1 MEGSVFEDISVRF
14 EEGEWN
20 DPKVTTLYGIEAIE
34 KIDNQL
40 KNRDKNIIDFEIRIN
55 DKILPKSSRVGGNNI
70 NEYLENI
77 KKDKIYGEIWGE
89 EINKLKEHIQGTDL
103 SKENKEISFSKKDI
117 IEINKILD
125 DSLEI
130 SRSYLKENPSS
141 YFNIKDR
148 EIKITDIEKY
158 KENIGR
164 VTANIQ
170 KLPEETKGKFK
181 ELIMS
186 NDIKQKEKVFSE
198 FFDNYI
204 ELQKKENNKMT
215 ANNTWKNLRKSRD
228 IER

>member
-1 MEGSVFEDISVRF
+1 M
-14 EEGEWN
+14 
-20 DPKVTTLYGIEAIE
+20 
-34 KIDNQL
+34 
-40 KNRDKNIIDFEIRIN
+40 
-55 DKILPKSSRVGGNNI
+55 
-70 NEYLENI
+70 
-77 KKDKIYGEIWGE
+77 
-89 EINKLKEHIQGTDL
+89 
-103 SKENKEISFSKKDI
+103 
-117 IEINKILD
+117 
-125 DSLEI
+125 
-130 SRSYLKENPSS
+130 KENPSS

-148 EIKITDIEKY
+148 EIKITDIGKY

-215 ANNTWKNLRKSRD
+215 TNNTWKNSRKSRD